1 MKTTN
6 ITLRIDENLKK
17 QAEELF
23 NDFGLTIN
31 SAFNVFLR
39 QSVRE
44 QKIPFEI
51 SRVSTPKTINDEEL
65 MKLAEKEL
73 KKHKKV
79 YEELAK

>member
-6 ITLRIDENLKK
+6 ITLRIDEDLKK
-17 QAEELF
+17 QAEELL

-39 QSVRE
+39 QTVRE

-51 SRVSTPKTINDEEL
+51 SRVTTQKSISDEEL
-65 MKLAEKEL
+65 MKLAKKEL
-73 KKHKKV
+73 KKHRKV